1 MTQSVMNWDTLL
13 NTHRLKDN
21 PPKTEDGRTPFNSDH
36 DKIIF
41 SGAFR
46 RLAKKTQ
53 VHPLATNDHV
63 HNRLTHSLEVSCVGR
78 TLGIRVGQKLNENNQ
93 LPASIT
99 PSDIGDIV
107 EAICLAHDIGN
118 PPFGHS
124 GEEAIRAWFKKAGNH
139 FIKNLAPQHKGD
151 LENYEGNAQGFRIL
165 TTCEGYQYEYGM
177 RLTYATLASFIKYPW
192 TSLDSLTQKEFTKEG
207 KFGIYSSEN
216 LIYHDVA
223 MNTGLLKLD
232 SSIYARHP
240 LVYLMEAADD
250 FCYTI
255 IDLEDGISMG
265 ILSWADVYKIIE
277 LALDKK
283 DIDEFEQHRATLSD
297 GRKMSIL
304 RGLIIQKFVDAGA
317 KAFIENQSDF
327 LNGNIFRLKK
337 DLISLCS
344 PEVKAAVGEAKEL
357 AKSKL
362 FKHPR
367 KIELEIGAYNT
378 LATLLENIIEAITE
392 HIENKGNSKEISSK
406 SNRVLDL
413 LGRDTFS
420 PEVKAYVNTENGDKN
435 IATYHGI
442 MRGLDFICG
451 MTDHYANYLA
461 QQFNGMGIFR

>member
-1 MTQSVMNWDTLL
+1 MPQAVMKWDKLL
-13 NTHRLKDN
+13 NTSRLKDK

-78 TLGIRVGQKLNENNQ
+78 TLGIRVGQKLNENSQ
-93 LPASIT
+93 LPDSIT

-124 GEEAIRAWFKKAGNH
+124 GEEAIRAWFKGKGEV
-139 FIKNLAPQHKGD
+139 FIKSLDPQHKGD

-192 TSLDSLTQKEFTKEG
+192 TSLDSLTKKEFTKEG
-207 KFGIYSSEN
+207 KFGIFNSEIS
-216 LIYHDVA
+216 IYHDVA
-223 MNTGLLKLD
+223 LKTGLLKLD
-232 SSIYARHP
+232 SNIYARHP

-250 FCYTI
+250 FCYAI

-265 ILSWADVYKIIE
+265 ILSWSEVYKIIE
-277 LALDKK
+277 PALERM
-283 DIDEFEQHRATLSD
+283 DIEEFEKSFATLSN

-317 KAFIENQSDF
+317 KAFIDNQHDF
-327 LNGNIFRLKK
+327 LNGDIFKSKK
-337 DLISLCS
+337 DLISLCT
-344 PEVKAAVGEAKEL
+344 PKVKEAVNAAKDL

-378 LATLLENIIEAITE
+378 LATLLENIIEAIVEYIDNTGDDK
-392 HIENKGNSKEISSK
+392 NISSK
-406 SNRVLDL
+406 SKRILDL
-413 LGRDTFS
+413 VGRDTFS
-420 PEVKAYVNTENGDKN
+420 PEVRAYIKTENKDKN